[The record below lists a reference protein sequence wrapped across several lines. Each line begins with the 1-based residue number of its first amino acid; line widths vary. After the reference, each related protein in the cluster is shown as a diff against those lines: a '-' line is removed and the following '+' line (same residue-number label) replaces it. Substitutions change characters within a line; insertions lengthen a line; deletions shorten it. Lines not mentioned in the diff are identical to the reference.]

1 MSQWRIATKQWTKF
15 FFSMITRLLPLN
27 MVRALFES
35 SMEALHHR
43 GPDFI
48 TRRCQPKS
56 GNTIVGSADKP
67 IVANN
72 SDQIGVV
79 IQGPLRLNDNFTME
93 TVRHYLALP
102 NCKSVIVSTWD
113 TEDTI
118 TIEKIK
124 NLGAE
129 VVLSNAP
136 SVSGRLNVN
145 KQIVSSREGIRRAID
160 LGCKYVAKTRS
171 DQRINSL
178 YALSALPALIELFP
192 RDGKESEKQKR
203 LIAIS
208 YSTYK
213 WSPYTLCDMFMF
225 GLPEDMMDYWNAP
238 LDDQEY
244 DRNSFQNIYNRDSTT
259 FCELISIYPE
269 NYLMQSYMEKIK
281 EAVEISNSCWWKIL
295 AKHFIIVDWEWLDV
309 YWPKYLPNDERKE
322 LINNASVL
330 NQSMFHADWLN
341 LYLSNKNGLTIDP
354 AIEPANWLLKIA
366 MKIKN

>member
-35 SMEALHHR
+35 SMETLHLR

-48 TRRCQPKS
+48 TRRCLPKR
-56 GNTIVGSADKP
+56 GITISGSADAP
-67 IVANN
+67 LVAIN
-72 SDQIGVV
+72 SQQIGIV
-79 IQGPLRLNDNFTME
+79 IQGPLKLNDNFTME

-102 NCKSVIVSTWD
+102 NCKTVIVSTWD
-113 TEDTI
+113 TEDGNTLQMI
-118 TIEKIK
+118 R

-129 VVLSNAP
+129 VVLSCAP
-136 SVSGRLNVN
+136 SISGRSNVN
-145 KQIVSSREGIRRAID
+145 KQIVSSREGISRAID
-160 LGCKYVAKTRS
+160 MGCKYVVKTRS

-178 YALSALPALIELFP
+178 YAFSALPALLDLFP
-192 RDGKESEKQKR
+192 RVTSESEKQKR

-208 YSTYK
+208 YGTFK

-238 LDDQEY
+238 LDDQQFDCHNY
-244 DRNSFQNIYNRDSTT
+244 GKKFNCDSTT
-259 FCELISIYPE
+259 FRELISIYPE
-269 NYLMQSYMEKIK
+269 NYLMQSYMVKIK

-309 YWPKYLPNDERKE
+309 YWPKYLPNDGRRE
-322 LINNASVL
+322 LVNNGSIL
-330 NQSMFHADWLN
+330 NQSMYYADWLN
-341 LYLSNKNGLTIDP
+341 LYLANRDGLQIKP
-354 AIEPANWLLKIA
+354 PIEPADLLLKLAININ
-366 MKIKN
+366 K